1 MSSKIPDTVL
11 IPLSRNCPPY
21 RIDDVSADSRY
32 VRIRKT
38 GPDVLALVP
47 PGDDAGGYRIRLIS
61 ELQAYS
67 TKSITTRRY
76 HRLLYALLFGFAPL
90 LLIAALIVTSA
101 GLIPMPDNS
110 VLSSTAPIVCLGVLI
125 IYLVLMLTPNVGAAY
140 TLTSAV
146 YPTNPEYALR
156 DISTS
161 GSGIRYLTED
171 DFAGEAAMEALRHDV
186 LSLPE
191 SVGKEEWAAL
201 WVLAAR
207 NHLYA
212 SALVSIRKLAQL
224 RLDQILKER
233 RREFAAELQVCLEDL
248 GDTSSQS
255 PPTSPGEGTDTR
267 EAA

>member
-1 MSSKIPDTVL
+1 MSRKFPETVL
-11 IPLSRNCPPY
+11 VPLSHNRPPY
-21 RIDDVSADSRY
+21 RIDDVSSDSRY

-47 PGDDAGGYRIRLIS
+47 PGDDAHGYRTRLIN

-76 HRLLYALLFGFAPL
+76 DRLLYVLLFGFVPL
-90 LLIAALIVTSA
+90 LLIASLFVTSA
-101 GLIPMPDNS
+101 GMIPLPDNS
-110 VLSSTAPIVCLGVLI
+110 VLSSTAPILCLGALVM
-125 IYLVLMLTPNVGAAY
+125 YLVLALTPNVGVAY

-156 DISTS
+156 DIVAS

-171 DFAGEAAMEALRHDV
+171 DFTSEVAMEALRHDV
-186 LSLPE
+186 LDRPS
-191 SVGKEEWAAL
+191 SVGAEEWAAL
-201 WVLAAR
+201 WVLASR
-207 NHLYA
+207 DSLYA
-212 SALVSIRKLAQL
+212 SALVSVRKLAQL
-224 RLDQILKER
+224 HLDQTLKER
-233 RREFAAELQVCLEDL
+233 KREFAAELQVCIEDL
-248 GDTSSQS
+248 GDTSPSA